1 MGDGEGGEKEIG
13 KTKTT
18 TTTRELEKTTFGMV
32 WDVKT

>member
-13 KTKTT
+13 KTTT
-18 TTTRELEKTTFGMV
+18 TTTRELEKTTFGVV